1 MDDLYEVPCGF
12 VFGVTIVLVFVMLCS
27 AQIVHIKHCFRT
39 YGVFSTQCW
48 FLLQVCEEA
57 RCPNIGEC
65 WGGGEQGTATAT
77 IMVGHVLLCS
87 SDDDIFFYINFI
99 LMGSEVTKQDQA

>member
-1 MDDLYEVPCGF
+1 MLVDQSMFKNYSHIEICCEMDDLYEVPCGF

-48 FLLQVCEEA
+48 FL
-57 RCPNIGEC
+57 
-65 WGGGEQGTATAT
+65 
-77 IMVGHVLLCS
+77 S
-87 SDDDIFFYINFI
+87 
-99 LMGSEVTKQDQA
+99 